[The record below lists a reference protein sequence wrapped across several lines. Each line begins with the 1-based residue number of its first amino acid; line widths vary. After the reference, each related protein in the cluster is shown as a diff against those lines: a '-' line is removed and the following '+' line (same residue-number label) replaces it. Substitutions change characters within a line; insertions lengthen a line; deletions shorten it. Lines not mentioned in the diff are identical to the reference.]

1 MSESTDIMQAIID
14 GVKSHD
20 HKRFMVPANHE
31 ISDAIFDQMDAEG
44 YIFACAKAANSDGFR
59 EVYFVA
65 DPALAPRY
73 SI

>member
-1 MSESTDIMQAIID
+1 MMDFMDHVIAGIKER
-14 GVKSHD
+14 D
-20 HKRFMVPANHE
+20 HKRFMVPTDHE

-44 YIFACAKAANSDGFR
+44 YIFACAKAADKKGMC

-65 DPALAPRY
+65 DPALEPRY